1 MNHRKRIPTSK
12 VSRRLG
18 IALIITVSIAVGEL
32 TGGILSNSLALIGD
46 AGHMITDALAISLS
60 LFAFHLSSRP
70 ATRERT
76 FGLLRVEILAA
87 LANGA
92 LLFFV
97 ALFLIYEGIR
107 RLDSPPLVN
116 AEIMLPVAA
125 IGLLANIAGAAI
137 LRAHAKHNLNL
148 RGAFYHMLSDAASSV
163 AVIVGGF
170 LIILTGEQIVDPI
183 VSFVIAALIL
193 RGSLHLL
200 SQSVNILVEA
210 VPPHIDLDEMTR
222 DIKDIAEIKDVH
234 DLHVWTITSG
244 VYALSG
250 HILIDNQMVGD
261 CARIIEKINNLLEKK
276 YSILHATW
284 QLECEA
290 CQEEYFCDLTSN
302 R

>member
-12 VSRRLG
+12 MSRRLG

-32 TGGILSNSLALIGD
+32 AGGILSNSLALIGD

-107 RLDSPPLVN
+107 RFDSPPLVN

-125 IGLLANIAGAAI
+125 IGLLANIVGAAI
-137 LRAHAKHNLNL
+137 LRTHAKHNLNL

-210 VPPHIDLDEMTR
+210 VPPHIDLNEMTR

-261 CARIIEKINNLLEKK
+261 CARIIEKINDLLEKK